1 MSAQRSE
8 RADAGAWA
16 AGHAAEADSWA
27 WDGGTLRAVAAAR
40 WGRRVGLLARGLPRR
55 GADGGSRPVSWRKS
69 ACAGEWERVGMG
81 AVPGERCWAVRGE
94 REGRKDE
101 RLGC

>member
-27 WDGGTLRAVAAAR
+27 WDRGTLRYAIAAAR

-55 GADGGSRPVSWRKS
+55 GADGRSRPVSWRKS
-69 ACAGEWERVGMG
+69 ACAGELRENT
-81 AVPGERCWAVRGE
+81 RGE
-94 REGRKDE
+94 RAVRDVELCWAEHGRG
-101 RLGC
+101 LG